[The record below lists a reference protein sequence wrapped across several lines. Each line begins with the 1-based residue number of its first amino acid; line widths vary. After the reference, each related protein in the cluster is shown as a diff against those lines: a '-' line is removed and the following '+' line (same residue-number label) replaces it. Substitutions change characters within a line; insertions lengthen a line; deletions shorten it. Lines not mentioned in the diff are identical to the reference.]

1 MAILVQKAILKIKS
15 NIFHNSTHIIGCLQV
30 HFNVNYVHV
39 DGAKNDF
46 DPLRLYFYTIL
57 TIVTSQMAILVRRAI
72 LKNESNFFHN
82 SLLIT
87 GCCQGKFYGHHIH
100 VCITKCDF
108 HPPRLYF
115 YTILTVMTSQ
125 MTIFLLSAIKKMSQT
140 FLTTAYTSQ
149 AVAKVI
155 FMAITSMQV
164 EPKIVFTP

>member
-15 NIFHNSTHIIGCLQV
+15 NIFHNSIHIIGCLQV
-30 HFNVNYVHV
+30 YSNGNHVHV
-39 DGAKNDF
+39 DGAKTDF

-57 TIVTSQMAILVRRAI
+57 TIVTSQMAILVQRAI

-82 SLLIT
+82 SLRIP

-125 MTIFLLSAIKKMSQT
+125 MTILLLRAIIKNESN
-140 FLTTAYTSQ
+140 FSYHS
-149 AVAKVI
+149 I
-155 FMAITSMQV
+155 HITGCCQGDFYGHHVHAGGTKNFFS
-164 EPKIVFTP
+164 P